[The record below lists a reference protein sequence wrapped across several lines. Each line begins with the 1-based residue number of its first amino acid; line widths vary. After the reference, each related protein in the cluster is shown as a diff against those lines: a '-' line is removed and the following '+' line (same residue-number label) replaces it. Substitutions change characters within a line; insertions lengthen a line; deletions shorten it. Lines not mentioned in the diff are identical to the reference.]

1 MNFRNTFNFLWETAK
16 LVLVSLVIII
26 PIRYFVIQPFF
37 VLGASMEPTFENG
50 DYLIIDEISYRF
62 GEPQRGDV
70 VVFKYP
76 YDTTQYYIKRIVGLP
91 GEVIDF
97 KDGKIIIKNKENPDG
112 FALEEG
118 YILSEKE
125 TFGGKSVTLGNDEY
139 FVLGDNRGASSDS
152 RRWGPLGEQYLIGKV
167 LIRVFP
173 FTTFKL
179 FN

>member
-62 GEPQRGDV
+62 EKPQRGDV

-76 YDTTQYYIKRIVGLP
+76 YDTAQYYIKRIVGLP
-91 GEVIDF
+91 GEIVDF
-97 KDGKIIIKNKENPDG
+97 QDGKIVIKNKENPDG

-118 YILSEKE
+118 YSLSEKE

-152 RRWGPLGEQYLIGKV
+152 RRWGPLEEQYLIGKV
-167 LIRVFP
+167 LLRVFP
-173 FTTFKL
+173 FTGFKL